1 MSIEVTEAEAAA
13 LNAITQG
20 RWAWSK
26 QIFLA
31 ASGHDP
37 ATLNALIAKGLAV
50 EYEWPVDDPS
60 FPFPTG
66 LTMTLTPYGA
76 EWLDVEIEEIGP
88 SERNRWAR
96 IRYDE
101 RGRRTDR
108 GKPAIRA
115 FRYESRLR
123 LPELIP
129 DTAPGP
135 EYLVDEE
142 SGEEIRLAAG
152 PDEAEI
158 PKEES
163 TLKGGL
169 GSGPAGR
176 GVPVLKDKR
185 MKGKK

>member
-1 MSIEVTEAEAAA
+1 MTEAEAAA
-13 LNAITQG
+13 LDAVSRG
-20 RWAWSK
+20 RWAWVA
-26 QIFLA
+26 QVYLA

-37 ATLNALIAKGLAV
+37 ATLTGLIEKGLLV
-50 EYEWPVDDPS
+50 PWDTPPDPACLAS
-60 FPFPTG
+60 PAAPPCG
-66 LTMTLTPYGA
+66 LVLTLTPYGA
-76 EWLDVEIEEIGP
+76 ERLGVEVVEAGP
-88 SERNRWAR
+88 AERPRWER

-135 EYLVDEE
+135 EYYVDEE
-142 SGEEIRLAAG
+142 SGKPIRLAAG
-152 PDEAEI
+152 PDAVEI

-169 GSGPAGR
+169 GGGPAER
-176 GVPVLKDKR
+176 GVPIVKDKKL
-185 MKGKK
+185 KGKR